1 MTKCFSNKMWILAGL
16 AALVLAGCGGSSGD
30 STGTLSVSMT
40 DATLPGFQAIYVTVD
55 EVQVHPADAGEGEN
69 AWVTV
74 SDSDK
79 TVDLLELVNGVREEL
94 GVSELSAGP
103 YTQMR
108 LILGS
113 EPDNSRNLFDQP
125 HPHANYFV
133 DDTGE
138 TQELKV
144 PSGLKTGIKIVKG
157 FDINENQTTELV
169 LDFDAKKS
177 VVRAGSSGMWL
188 LKPTIKMM
196 NTETWAVVRGT
207 VNSGSTLLEGVSV
220 SAQTYNP
227 DAGDIKDEVVVEAA
241 TVTEENGE
249 FVLFLE
255 PGSYNLVAAKIGDD
269 QAFGPGCRAIEPES
283 DSVLEGQDF
292 DLIQTEEIGSI
303 GGSVEIIGGSE
314 DQHATLSFRQSAACS
329 PAVDEQAIEVAGVNV
344 AHEGTYSV
352 TLPVSD
358 YDAVGWTFGKETVVD
373 EGIVVEDGLETTV
386 DFTFE

>member
-1 MTKCFSNKMWILAGL
+1 MKKCFSNKLWILAGL

-30 STGTLSVSMT
+30 STGTTGTLSVSMT

-74 SDSDK
+74 ADPDK
-79 TVDLLELVNGVREEL
+79 TVNLLELINGVQEEL

-113 EPDNSRNLFDQP
+113 EPDNET
-125 HPHANYFV
+125 HPHANYFI
-133 DDTGE
+133 DDADVTR
-138 TQELKV
+138 ELKV

-177 VVRAGSSGMWL
+177 VVRAGSSGRWL

-196 NTETWAVVRGT
+196 NTKTWAVVRGT

-220 SAQTYNP
+220 SAQAYSP
-227 DAGDIKDEVVVEAA
+227 EAGDIKDEVVVEAA

-249 FVLFLE
+249 FVLFLK

-283 DSVLEGQDF
+283 DSILEDQDF

-303 GGSVEIIGGSE
+303 GGSVEILGASE
-314 DQHATLSFRQSAACS
+314 DQHATLSFRQRTACS
-329 PAVDEQAIEVAGVNV
+329 PVVDEQIIEFAGVNV
-344 AHEGTYSV
+344 AHEGTYTV

-373 EGIVVEDGLETTV
+373 EGIAVEEGLETPL